1 MRIMFCTRAGAGHFG
16 PLVPF
21 AKAFLRNNDEVVF
34 VAPAEAAAM
43 IAGAGFDH
51 HLIPDPPQQGRAEL
65 FARARQMAW
74 DDANELVMRD
84 LFVRTDT
91 PASFPHVLHAI
102 EQRRPGVV
110 IWEESDFAA
119 ALAVEATGVPAV
131 SVGIVQARHRVLLGD
146 ALTAALAEVRPR
158 LGLPPVA
165 GTQSLAHFTLFPE
178 EFEDPAAPGP
188 DHTLRFRER
197 PAPARPLP
205 DWWENTTWPLV
216 YLTLGSV
223 APSMGFFPGVFREA
237 LDSLTHLPVRVLVT
251 TGRDRDP
258 ADLGPMPPNVHVARW
273 VPQADVMPHTAAMV
287 CHGGSGTV
295 RAGLAAG
302 VPMAVLPLF
311 ADQPHNARR
320 VTELGAGVTLDRA
333 SRAGDAV
340 RWLLADPGYREAAQR
355 IATAI
360 GALPPVETA
369 VEIVEELVAQRAAA

>member
-43 IAGAGFDH
+43 IAGAGLDH

-74 DDANELVMRD
+74 DEANELVMRD
-84 LFVRTDT
+84 LFVRRDT
-91 PASFPHVLHAI
+91 PATFPHVLRAI
-102 EQRRPGVV
+102 EQRRPDVV

-131 SVGIVQARHRVLLGD
+131 SVGIVQARHRVLLDD

-165 GTQSLAHFTLFPE
+165 ATQSLAHFTLFPE
-178 EFEDPAAPGP
+178 ELEDPASPGP
-188 DHTLRFRER
+188 DHALRFRER

-223 APSMGFFPGVFREA
+223 APSMGFFPGAFQEA

-251 TGRDRDP
+251 VGRDRDP

-340 RWLLADPGYREAAQR
+340 RWLLADPGYRDAAQR
-355 IATAI
+355 IAAAI
-360 GALPPVETA
+360 GALPPVDAA
-369 VEIVEELVAQRAAA
+369 VEIVEDLVGRREAA